1 MNIPKMKNYDSAEY
15 SLIQVSP
22 TIDSQ
27 ELINIGV
34 IIRDFKTNIPKVKLF
49 DDLKKLTSR
58 IHIENIDSL
67 EYSLNILR
75 KTIDRNIENIL
86 YTNFT
91 NSLKINS
98 PIPISLTETTIE
110 NQLNKL
116 FKEKVTL
123 LKTFPTD
130 SQNSINNSAFD
141 KKHIIQNLDSYIKS
155 KKLEKKIKTRKYME
169 TSLGVSKQIDTIGYN
184 ENNQPILVSDI
195 ISPATSHV
203 DEMYMKSQFKLMN
216 LKETSIKERIFYIP
230 TMDNIDK
237 KILEQIDHI
246 KRHIRHENNFKIN
259 DSKDP
264 HEFIESISKSIQS
277 FIA

>member
-116 FKEKVTL
+116 FKEKITL

-169 TSLGVSKQIDTIGYN
+169 TSLGLKQIDTIGYN

-203 DEMYMKSQFKLMN
+203 DEMYMKSQFTLMN
-216 LKETSIKERIFYIP
+216 LRETSIKERVFYIP

-237 KILEQIDHI
+237 KVLEQIEHI
-246 KRHIRHENNFKIN
+246 KRHIRHENIFKIN
-259 DSKDP
+259 DSRDP

>member
-67 EYSLNILR
+67 EYSLNILK
-75 KTIDRNIENIL
+75 KTIDKNIEDIL

-91 NSLKINS
+91 NSIKINS
-98 PIPISLTETTIE
+98 PIPISLTETSIE

-116 FKEKVTL
+116 FKEKITL
-123 LKTFPTD
+123 LKTFTTD

-141 KKHIIQNLDSYIKS
+141 KKHIIQDLNSYIKN
-155 KKLEKKIKTRKYME
+155 KKLGKQVKTRKYMD
-169 TSLGVSKQIDTIGYN
+169 TTLGVSKQIDTIGYN
-184 ENNQPILVSDI
+184 ENNQPIIVSDI
-195 ISPATSHV
+195 ISPATSHI
-203 DEMYMKSQFKLMN
+203 DEMYMKSQFTLMN
-216 LKETSIKERIFYIP
+216 LKDTSIKERIFYIP
-230 TMDNIDK
+230 TMDNVDK
-237 KILEQIDHI
+237 KILEQIGHI
-246 KRHIRHENNFKIN
+246 KQHIRNENNFKIN

-264 HEFIESISKSIQS
+264 SEFIESIVENIRSRT
-277 FIA
+277 A